1 MNYEAS
7 KKWEQNESIMSL
19 KRDAESIFYA
29 GVKAV
34 DPFEAVKRYVR
45 RKEDVL
51 TIAGQRYFL
60 NKLNRVLIVG
70 FGKAG
75 FPMARAM
82 EDILGNRISQGIVV
96 VKEGYG
102 GVLKRVK
109 IVESSHPIPGEAGL
123 RAGKEIVFLLEQV
136 EENDLVICLIS
147 GGGSAILPA
156 PVEGI
161 SLKEKQKVTQLLLEC
176 GASIEEINTI
186 RKHISLIKGGQLAR
200 LSFPAHLHSL
210 ILSDVVEDRLDT
222 IASGPT
228 TPDNTIYRDC
238 WEIIKKYNLKS
249 QLPASVVI
257 HLQKG
262 LEGKIKETPK
272 LKDLIFNKVN
282 NLIIGSNILA
292 LKSAKKKAQNLGY
305 NTLILSS
312 CIQGETREVAKFEVA
327 VAKEII
333 RSSNPLSSPACI
345 LSGGETT
352 VKVKGKGK
360 GGRCQ
365 ELVLAACT
373 EMKKLEN
380 ILFLCAGTD
389 GTDGPTDAA
398 GAFASSTT
406 WVQAQTAGLSP
417 VEFLENNDS
426 YTFFKKI
433 GDLFVTSP
441 TNTNVMDLHII
452 LIKRD

>member
-1 MNYEAS
+1 M
-7 KKWEQNESIMSL
+7 MSL
-19 KRDAESIFYA
+19 KKDAESIFYA
-29 GVKAV
+29 GVGAV

-51 TIAGQRYFL
+51 TIAGKRYFL
-60 NKLNRVLIVG
+60 GKLNRIVIVG

-82 EDILGNRISQGIVV
+82 EEILGDKISQGIVV
-96 VKEGYG
+96 VKDGYG

-123 RAGKEIVFLLEQV
+123 RAGKEIVFLLQEIK
-136 EENDLVICLIS
+136 ENDLVICLIS

-186 RKHISLIKGGQLAR
+186 RKHISLIKGGQLVR
-200 LSFPAHLHSL
+200 LSFPAYLHSL

-228 TPDNTIYRDC
+228 TPDNTIYKDC

-249 QLPASVVI
+249 QLPVSVVI
-257 HLQKG
+257 HLQRG

-272 LKDLIFNKVN
+272 PKDPIFDKVN

-292 LKSAKKKAQNLGY
+292 LKSAKKKAQKLGY

-312 CIQGETREVAKFEVA
+312 CVQGETREVAKFQVA
-327 VAKEII
+327 VAKEIV
-333 RSSNPLSSPACI
+333 RSGNPFSFPACI

-365 ELVLAACT
+365 ELALAACI

-380 ILFLCAGTD
+380 VLFLCAGTD

-398 GAFASSTT
+398 GAFVSGAT
-406 WVQAQTAGLSP
+406 WGRAQVAGLSP
-417 VEFLENNDS
+417 AEFLENNDS

-433 GDLFVTSP
+433 GDLFVTGP

-452 LIKRD
+452 LAKRN

>member
-1 MNYEAS
+1 M
-7 KKWEQNESIMSL
+7 
-19 KRDAESIFYA
+19 
-29 GVKAV
+29 
-34 DPFEAVKRYVR
+34 
-45 RKEDVL
+45 
-51 TIAGQRYFL
+51 
-60 NKLNRVLIVG
+60 
-70 FGKAG
+70 
-75 FPMARAM
+75 
-82 EDILGNRISQGIVV
+82 
-96 VKEGYG
+96 
-102 GVLKRVK
+102 
-109 IVESSHPIPGEAGL
+109 
-123 RAGKEIVFLLEQV
+123 
-136 EENDLVICLIS
+136 
-147 GGGSAILPA
+147 
-156 PVEGI
+156 
-161 SLKEKQKVTQLLLEC
+161 
-176 GASIEEINTI
+176 
-186 RKHISLIKGGQLAR
+186 
-200 LSFPAHLHSL
+200 
-210 ILSDVVEDRLDT
+210 
-222 IASGPT
+222 
-228 TPDNTIYRDC
+228 
-238 WEIIKKYNLKS
+238 
-249 QLPASVVI
+249 
-257 HLQKG
+257 
-262 LEGKIKETPK
+262 
-272 LKDLIFNKVN
+272 N